1 MSEVIDIVLHT
12 DPHGQVA
19 GYAGG
24 NKVIAVWGPAVE
36 GDWFVWVAGQG
47 DPRRVATREE
57 ALALLPARW
66 PVPDRD
72 PTRPGP
78 VEDQDA
84 THQEGGPMP
93 VFPILAK
100 DALAPGIIAAYRDLC
115 LATGATAQAG
125 QVQLAL
131 DEVVAWQATNPG
143 QVAMPDHRHIPAA
156 GGGR

>member
-1 MSEVIDIVLHT
+1 MIDVID
-12 DPHGQVA
+12 
-19 GYAGG
+19 
-24 NKVIAVWGPAVE
+24 
-36 GDWFVWVAGQG
+36 
-47 DPRRVATREE
+47 
-57 ALALLPARW
+57 
-66 PVPDRD
+66 PDRD
-72 PTRPGP
+72 PTVAGP

-84 THQEGGPMP
+84 THQEGRPMP

-143 QVAMPDHRHIPAA
+143 RVAMPDHRHIPA
-156 GGGR
+156 GGGQ